1 MTSLTSQPSPTRSP
15 KSARE
20 ALENREEFSLWAE
33 AVKQQM
39 LAALQKRQRSN

>member
-1 MTSLTSQPSPTRSP
+1 MASLTSQSSSTRSP

-20 ALENREEFSLWAE
+20 ALENREDFSLWAE

-39 LAALQKRQRSN
+39 LAALQKRQRSS